1 MSNSFNGINV
11 GQSANLI
18 KGLNSDWNPASGRL
32 NILYSPSKQCCNCTS
47 ESEKVQDKGKWQYPV
62 ITLHESVQTLLT
74 ELIPYEIVNPSSELH
89 VPNLPAGALVM
100 GGVSNKEAV
109 NQLSQTIGVDLSNP
123 DYRYA
128 LVKLTRQDG
137 AITHASAEQGI
148 LIHYRPRNPD
158 PNYGITED
166 FNSAMTKLRHFG
178 KSMRQDYGDAI
189 GQKEVTSYL
198 DHFKTWGTHFVSQV
212 DVGDTIMQVF
222 AYPSAQFE
230 RVKKAYASG
239 ENSLSGSESVN
250 FVYFTTD
257 LNKGEYGFVKE
268 YGQILNLSNSSIF
281 KETFNESKWLE
292 TTWSRTNSVFA
303 LFSDNAQLRLRDLQN
318 QFQDQVPIRVQLT
331 TMTLF
336 VEFKR
341 GLIWQ
346 RVLNAAFVQKYQSS
360 IGANFGIYDNRD
372 FVTMLPEDQPGV
384 LSTIGTPTINV
395 YKARIDIGDMQFVA
409 PEEVNDFTLF
419 ANVLSSSAS
428 GMVKLPGNNVRLFGQ
443 VLDMRA
449 SGQPKNAILND
460 AAYDGFE
467 VACSEFLGALAVRN
481 QANTKY
487 NVIVD
492 GLKYGLSGEGRD
504 AEPIVVS
511 DVRQV
516 PRISAL
522 PSLVD
527 SLQFSMTFAEAVVSN
542 QSTCP
547 NDDIQILVRNYL
559 LWIAKFI
566 AAETE
571 NQELLILRV
580 RALDL
585 AYYATDP
592 SYGSFVPILPSTEYE
607 KLVEKILNFS
617 SAIQQQINEYQR
629 QIEARRQQEL
639 VINVANTLNQ
649 NIIQS
654 GQLLSNLIAANADQ
668 QKDMAGYYDSLIT
681 QQKAE
686 AQQQNSKV
694 AKLEAQL
701 FEQQAVVNTAVQK
714 YKTAVERWETMEA
727 IKFGLDVATNLFSLG
742 TSILIPSSSIS
753 AVKDLGKMA
762 QMVQKTLNVLN
773 ASWKLYSG
781 IQVEVDKL
789 KDAQKTLDGLDGAQ
803 FGSPSTLSWDE
814 MSINFDLII
823 ASGPSDSTV
832 NLAKAELQAAFK
844 TLILRG
850 KALTT
855 AKSALHQIQRDIYT
869 NQQQKEINDRQA
881 KRLDDLKNALRPAKI
896 EDLDKSKIDLIGLTG
911 NLVFIQNQMLT
922 ILAKAFLMQDQALQY
937 AHLQPA
943 TAITSFSLL
952 KFYRALVN
960 QQEATIEAKSKLSQ
974 YQSSTTNP
982 ISYVIDGVS
991 PTDLINGNRFSFCIH
1006 LDAGEFYQYVNAR
1019 VVSVVAEIDG
1029 IQSTDS
1035 GKYLVQLT
1043 YEGTPFNDRDTEREA
1058 LTFRTP
1064 WRERVYEY
1072 NIETG
1077 TPNFTDGGASWSD
1090 GVSPITPFSTWQI
1103 ALPKTE
1109 TNKGI
1114 IFKNS
1119 DLTIRLSFVLKARIV
1134 DEPARQLARMNR
1146 LNIAEVGS
1154 AVSFVSFSTISA
1166 QPSVPDLVSQMNT
1179 QGACTNNWDVV
1190 FNMSLE
1196 QINKSLREQYEELKT
1211 STTYK
1216 NVIDTQTRTK
1226 VIEGVW
1232 AVKKYHIEYGYPN
1245 LSFYTNNNDQA
1256 QLEMEILRDSSIQ
1269 SCIQT
1274 GTDQPKCDP
1283 PKTIG
1288 GEKLTAK
1295 VKIGMIQ
1302 GTVQTDSGSHNVL
1315 KVQLDMQIGTFDISN
1330 IDLSD
1335 DEKVEFNMALKAYFV
1350 NNPVVFLIN
1359 QLDLTQLPTLNDLK
1373 PKGFYFKPLK
1383 TPSGNEM
1390 LQLFIQTGDRNLL
1403 DYSQTFL
1410 NNTPEPIPLGEECS
1424 LMVRSGLFFS
1434 SVLFES
1440 LNKNTWKME
1449 GVNPGDIKKAWTAK
1463 FTQANVSGSVD
1474 LSKLNHTTSSP
1485 PVQGGG
1491 GSFTTYTYYIPGG
1504 NTVTWSLA
1512 GMTMEATSNGQIK
1525 LSGNRSNSMK
1535 FIEEACTKYYPC
1547 LFHCDPSCSQSQRST
1562 DVSINVFAN
1571 LPLGVGGSGRTQTV
1585 NININNQTATVT
1597 GHMSGGG
1604 PSSSDDLQAQVNQQ
1618 IQSQVPEQI
1627 KNQLNVSFQP
1637 ISVFALK
1644 NLLFPSNNYIN
1655 FSAAYVP
1662 GDLLIVGKFTKV

>member
-1 MSNSFNGINV
+1 
-11 GQSANLI
+11 
-18 KGLNSDWNPASGRL
+18 
-32 NILYSPSKQCCNCTS
+32 
-47 ESEKVQDKGKWQYPV
+47 
-62 ITLHESVQTLLT
+62 
-74 ELIPYEIVNPSSELH
+74 
-89 VPNLPAGALVM
+89 
-100 GGVSNKEAV
+100 
-109 NQLSQTIGVDLSNP
+109 
-123 DYRYA
+123 
-128 LVKLTRQDG
+128 
-137 AITHASAEQGI
+137 
-148 LIHYRPRNPD
+148 
-158 PNYGITED
+158 
-166 FNSAMTKLRHFG
+166 
-178 KSMRQDYGDAI
+178 
-189 GQKEVTSYL
+189 
-198 DHFKTWGTHFVSQV
+198 
-212 DVGDTIMQVF
+212 
-222 AYPSAQFE
+222 
-230 RVKKAYASG
+230 
-239 ENSLSGSESVN
+239 
-250 FVYFTTD
+250 
-257 LNKGEYGFVKE
+257 
-268 YGQILNLSNSSIF
+268 
-281 KETFNESKWLE
+281 
-292 TTWSRTNSVFA
+292 
-303 LFSDNAQLRLRDLQN
+303 
-318 QFQDQVPIRVQLT
+318 
-331 TMTLF
+331 
-336 VEFKR
+336 
-341 GLIWQ
+341 
-346 RVLNAAFVQKYQSS
+346 
-360 IGANFGIYDNRD
+360 
-372 FVTMLPEDQPGV
+372 
-384 LSTIGTPTINV
+384 
-395 YKARIDIGDMQFVA
+395 
-409 PEEVNDFTLF
+409 
-419 ANVLSSSAS
+419 
-428 GMVKLPGNNVRLFGQ
+428 
-443 VLDMRA
+443 
-449 SGQPKNAILND
+449 
-460 AAYDGFE
+460 
-467 VACSEFLGALAVRN
+467 
-481 QANTKY
+481 
-487 NVIVD
+487 
-492 GLKYGLSGEGRD
+492 
-504 AEPIVVS
+504 
-511 DVRQV
+511 
-516 PRISAL
+516 
-522 PSLVD
+522 
-527 SLQFSMTFAEAVVSN
+527 
-542 QSTCP
+542 
-547 NDDIQILVRNYL
+547 
-559 LWIAKFI
+559 
-566 AAETE
+566 
-571 NQELLILRV
+571 
-580 RALDL
+580 
-585 AYYATDP
+585 
-592 SYGSFVPILPSTEYE
+592 
-607 KLVEKILNFS
+607 
-617 SAIQQQINEYQR
+617 
-629 QIEARRQQEL
+629 
-639 VINVANTLNQ
+639 
-649 NIIQS
+649 
-654 GQLLSNLIAANADQ
+654 
-668 QKDMAGYYDSLIT
+668 
-681 QQKAE
+681 
-686 AQQQNSKV
+686 
-694 AKLEAQL
+694 
-701 FEQQAVVNTAVQK
+701 
-714 YKTAVERWETMEA
+714 
-727 IKFGLDVATNLFSLG
+727 
-742 TSILIPSSSIS
+742 
-753 AVKDLGKMA
+753 
-762 QMVQKTLNVLN
+762 
-773 ASWKLYSG
+773 
-781 IQVEVDKL
+781 
-789 KDAQKTLDGLDGAQ
+789 
-803 FGSPSTLSWDE
+803 
-814 MSINFDLII
+814 
-823 ASGPSDSTV
+823 
-832 NLAKAELQAAFK
+832 
-844 TLILRG
+844 
-850 KALTT
+850 
-855 AKSALHQIQRDIYT
+855 
-869 NQQQKEINDRQA
+869 
-881 KRLDDLKNALRPAKI
+881 
-896 EDLDKSKIDLIGLTG
+896 
-911 NLVFIQNQMLT
+911 
-922 ILAKAFLMQDQALQY
+922 
-937 AHLQPA
+937 
-943 TAITSFSLL
+943 
-952 KFYRALVN
+952 
-960 QQEATIEAKSKLSQ
+960 
-974 YQSSTTNP
+974 
-982 ISYVIDGVS
+982 
-991 PTDLINGNRFSFCIH
+991 
-1006 LDAGEFYQYVNAR
+1006 
-1019 VVSVVAEIDG
+1019 
-1029 IQSTDS
+1029 
-1035 GKYLVQLT
+1035 
-1043 YEGTPFNDRDTEREA
+1043 
-1058 LTFRTP
+1058 
-1064 WRERVYEY
+1064 
-1072 NIETG
+1072 
-1077 TPNFTDGGASWSD
+1077 
-1090 GVSPITPFSTWQI
+1090 
-1103 ALPKTE
+1103 
-1109 TNKGI
+1109 
-1114 IFKNS
+1114 
-1119 DLTIRLSFVLKARIV
+1119 V

-1245 LSFYTNNNDQA
+1245 LSFYTNNDDQA